1 MRRLALAL
9 IPSLVLACERQPV
22 ATDAALLPAF
32 SATSDW
38 TDRVVNL
45 PPGDEKFYAP
55 CVDDWFDE
63 VGPILQRWHIV
74 TTGNGSLVY
83 IKVRFLDGYHNVGD
97 KTGIWNPAVPGQE
110 ATYTE
115 RIPAGETGSYS
126 FHYSLTPFIMVSE
139 VNGTKINWT
148 LLVKVTVNEN
158 GEVTVNRDFE
168 PCHILGK
175 Q

>member
-1 MRRLALAL
+1 MRALPL
-9 IPSLVLACERQPV
+9 TLLPLFLVACERQAV
-22 ATDAALLPAF
+22 APYAALRPAF

-38 TDRVVNL
+38 TDQLVNL

-63 VGPILQRWHIV
+63 VGPILQSWHIV
-74 TTGNGSLVY
+74 TTDNGSLVY
-83 IKVRFLDGYHNVGD
+83 LKVRFPDGYHNVGD
-97 KTGIWNPAVPGQE
+97 RTGIWNPAVPGQE

-115 RIPAGETGSYS
+115 RIPAGEAGSYT

-139 VNGTKINWT
+139 VSGTKIDWT
-148 LLVKVTVNEN
+148 LHLKVTINPN

-175 Q
+175 P

>member
-1 MRRLALAL
+1 MRNPALTL
-9 IPSLVLACERQPV
+9 MSLLFLACGKEP
-22 ATDAALLPAF
+22 AAPDAALLPAF

-38 TDRVVNL
+38 TEQVVNL
-45 PPGDEKFYAP
+45 PPGDVKYYAP
-55 CVDDWFDE
+55 CVDDWLDE

-74 TTGNGSLVY
+74 TTSNGSLVD
-83 IKVRFLDGYHNVGD
+83 IRVRLLDGYHNVGD
-97 KTGIWNPAVPGQE
+97 KTGIWNPAVPGIE

-115 RIPAGETGSYS
+115 RIPAGQTGSYS
-126 FHYSLTPFIMVSE
+126 FHYSLTPFILVNEVS
-139 VNGTKINWT
+139 GTKMDWT
-148 LLVKVTVNEN
+148 LLLKVTINAN